1 MKRFVTAFLT
11 IALRA
16 AFAAPDADFAVP
28 VIGHVYDAAS
38 HAVRRM
44 TGTPGAATRAPALRS
59 ASSIRLWSLAT
70 ARLPLCLPPMLC
82 SCCGSLPQ
90 ALKPAAS
97 RIRLLRSTKEH

>member
-1 MKRFVTAFLT
+1 MKRFVLAFLT
-11 IALRA
+11 IALGA

-28 VIGHVYDAAS
+28 VIGHVYDASS

-44 TGTPGAATRAPALRS
+44 TGTPGAATLGAGVAIGEFDKALVPGDGS
-59 ASSIRLWSLAT
+59 FALVPSVDV
-70 ARLPLCLPPMLC
+70 C
-82 SCCGSLPQ
+82 SCCGSRPP